1 VTAPPGNDR
10 VAGARRNHVSESNGS
25 VGHALVARMTAK
37 LRGTPEAA
45 GLSENKLNR
54 LVRARIAEDN
64 ARERRTIAYADPVGE
79 NAARNVDRAR
89 RS

>member
-1 VTAPPGNDR
+1 MNAPPGAR
-10 VAGARRNHVSESNGS
+10 PVASPRRNYVSERNTS

-37 LRGTPEAA
+37 LRGTPDAA
-45 GLSENKLNR
+45 ELSENKLNR
-54 LVRARIAEDN
+54 LVRARIAD
-64 ARERRTIAYADPVGE
+64 ARERRTIAYADPTGE